1 MRVILLLESLPLMV
15 KPHALPE
22 QPSAS
27 HPSKSPLNP
36 LYPNTYIHI
45 VIHTHTHVY
54 TYIYIRLATPLFLI
68 AFLGHFWVL
77 LAPPSFT
84 TSSDRIALTQT
95 DGEVIAIQL
104 LKA

>member
-45 VIHTHTHVY
+45 VIHTHTYIHI
-54 TYIYIRLATPLFLI
+54 YIYKTGNSTISHSFPG
-68 AFLGHFWVL
+68 AFLGSTGAAKFHHL
-77 LAPPSFT
+77 L
-84 TSSDRIALTQT
+84 
-95 DGEVIAIQL
+95 
-104 LKA
+104 